1 MKLRN
6 KMKKNKTKEIKYY
19 EFEGRKYFF
28 SDKNLAK
35 NNDGHSIIFND
46 GEQTRKIS
54 LLYASTDY
62 FAFSNIIEKLG
73 VSSEELKQEFPKAR
87 RALFLYEI
95 KDMNNDNESE
105 NMENNNE
112 VS

>member
-1 MKLRN
+1 
-6 KMKKNKTKEIKYY
+6 MKKNKTKEIKYY

-28 SDKNLAK
+28 SDKNLVK
-35 NNDGHSIIFND
+35 NSEDLSILFND
-46 GEQTRKIS
+46 GEQKRKIS

-62 FAFSNIIEKLG
+62 FECSNLLEKFG

-95 KDMNNDNESE
+95 EVMNNDNESE

>member
-1 MKLRN
+1 
-6 KMKKNKTKEIKYY
+6 MKKNKTKEIKYY
-19 EFEGRKYFF
+19 EFEGKKYFF
-28 SDKNLAK
+28 SDKNLVK
-35 NNDGHSIIFND
+35 NNEDLSILLND
-46 GEQTRKIS
+46 GEQKRKIS

-62 FAFSNIIEKLG
+62 FECSNLLEKFG
-73 VSSEELKQEFPKAR
+73 VSSAELEQEFPKAR

-95 KDMNNDNESE
+95 EAMNNESE

>member
-1 MKLRN
+1 
-6 KMKKNKTKEIKYY
+6 MKKNKTKEIKYY
-19 EFEGRKYFF
+19 EFDGRKYFF
-28 SDKNLAK
+28 SDKNLVR
-35 NNDGHSIIFND
+35 NNEDHTILFND
-46 GEQTRKIS
+46 GEQTKRIS

-62 FAFSNIIEKLG
+62 FECSNLLEKFG
-73 VSSEELKQEFPKAR
+73 VSSAELEQEFPKAR

-95 KDMNNDNESE
+95 EAINNDNESE

>member
-1 MKLRN
+1 
-6 KMKKNKTKEIKYY
+6 MKKDKTKEIKYY

-28 SDKNLAK
+28 SDKNLVK
-35 NNDGHSIIFND
+35 NNEDLSILLND
-46 GEQTRKIS
+46 GEQKRKIS

-62 FAFSNIIEKLG
+62 FECSNLLEKFG
-73 VSSEELKQEFPKAR
+73 VSSEELEQEFPKAR
-87 RALFLYEI
+87 RALFLYGIEE
-95 KDMNNDNESE
+95 MNNESE

>member
-1 MKLRN
+1 
-6 KMKKNKTKEIKYY
+6 MKKNKTKEIKYY
-19 EFEGRKYFF
+19 EFEGKKYFF
-28 SDKNLAK
+28 SDKNLVK
-35 NNDGHSIIFND
+35 NNEDFSILFND

-54 LLYASTDY
+54 LLYASTDH
-62 FAFSNIIEKLG
+62 FASSNIIEKLG
-73 VSSEELKQEFPKAR
+73 VSSAELEQEFPKAR

-95 KDMNNDNESE
+95 EDINNESE

>member
-1 MKLRN
+1 
-6 KMKKNKTKEIKYY
+6 MKKNKTKEIKYY
-19 EFEGRKYFF
+19 EFEGYKYFF
-28 SDKNLAK
+28 SDKNLVK
-35 NNDGHSIIFND
+35 NNENFSILFND

-62 FAFSNIIEKLG
+62 FAYSNIIEKLG
-73 VSSEELKQEFPKAR
+73 VSSEELEQEFPKAR

-95 KDMNNDNESE
+95 EDMNDDNE

-112 VS
+112 VF

>member
-1 MKLRN
+1 
-6 KMKKNKTKEIKYY
+6 MKKDKTKEIKYY

-28 SDKNLAK
+28 SDKNLVK
-35 NNDGHSIIFND
+35 NNEDHSILFND

-62 FAFSNIIEKLG
+62 FACSSLLEKFG
-73 VSSEELKQEFPKAR
+73 VSSAELEQEFPKAR
-87 RALFLYEI
+87 RALFLYGIEDI
-95 KDMNNDNESE
+95 NKESEGE

>member
-1 MKLRN
+1 
-6 KMKKNKTKEIKYY
+6 MKKNKTKEIKYY
-19 EFEGRKYFF
+19 DFEGRKYFF
-28 SDKNLAK
+28 SDKNLVK
-35 NNDGHSIIFND
+35 NNEDHTILFND

-62 FAFSNIIEKLG
+62 FACSNLLEKFG
-73 VSSEELKQEFPKAR
+73 VSSEELEQEFPKGR

-95 KDMNNDNESE
+95 EAINNDNERE

>member
-1 MKLRN
+1 
-6 KMKKNKTKEIKYY
+6 MKKNKTKEIKYY

-28 SDKNLAK
+28 SDKNLVK
-35 NNDGHSIIFND
+35 NSGCRSILLND

-54 LLYASTDY
+54 ILYASTDY
-62 FAFSNIIEKLG
+62 FMSSNIIERFG
-73 VSSEELKQEFPKAR
+73 VTSEELKQEFPKAR

-95 KDMNNDNESE
+95 EDMNNESE

>member
-1 MKLRN
+1 M
-6 KMKKNKTKEIKYY
+6 
-19 EFEGRKYFF
+19 
-28 SDKNLAK
+28 SSKNLVK
-35 NNDGHSIIFND
+35 NNKDLSILFND

-54 LLYASTDY
+54 LLYASTDF

-73 VSSEELKQEFPKAR
+73 VSSEDLEQEFPKAR

-95 KDMNNDNESE
+95 EDINNDNESE

>member
-1 MKLRN
+1 
-6 KMKKNKTKEIKYY
+6 MKKNKTKEIKYY
-19 EFEGRKYFF
+19 ELDGRKYFF

-35 NNDGHSIIFND
+35 NSEDHSIVFND
-46 GEQTRKIS
+46 GEQTKRIS

-62 FAFSNIIEKLG
+62 FVCSNLLEKLG
-73 VSSEELKQEFPKAR
+73 VTSEELEQEFPKAR

-95 KDMNNDNESE
+95 EAINNDNESE
-105 NMENNNE
+105 NMEKNNE

>member
-1 MKLRN
+1 
-6 KMKKNKTKEIKYY
+6 MKKNKTKEIKYY
-19 EFEGRKYFF
+19 EFEGYKYFF
-28 SDKNLAK
+28 SDKNLVK
-35 NNDGHSIIFND
+35 NNEEHFILVND
-46 GEQTRKIS
+46 GEQTKRIS

-62 FAFSNIIEKLG
+62 FSFSNIIEKLG

-95 KDMNNDNESE
+95 EVMNNDNESE

>member
-1 MKLRN
+1 
-6 KMKKNKTKEIKYY
+6 MKKKETKEIKYY
-19 EFEGRKYFF
+19 EIEGRKYFF
-28 SDKNLAK
+28 SDKNLVK
-35 NNDGHSIIFND
+35 NNEEHFILVND
-46 GEQTRKIS
+46 GEQTKRIS

-62 FAFSNIIEKLG
+62 FECSNFLEKFG
-73 VSSEELKQEFPKAR
+73 ITSEELEQEFPKGR

-95 KDMNNDNESE
+95 EAMNNDNE

>member
-1 MKLRN
+1 
-6 KMKKNKTKEIKYY
+6 MKKNKTKEIKYY
-19 EFEGRKYFF
+19 EFEGKKYFF
-28 SDKNLAK
+28 SDKNLVK
-35 NNDGHSIIFND
+35 NNEDHTILFND
-46 GEQTRKIS
+46 GEQTKKIN

-62 FAFSNIIEKLG
+62 FGYSNLLERFG
-73 VSSEELKQEFPKAR
+73 VTSEELEQEFPKAR

-95 KDMNNDNESE
+95 EDINNKIE

>member
-1 MKLRN
+1 
-6 KMKKNKTKEIKYY
+6 MKKNKTKEIKYY
-19 EFEGRKYFF
+19 EFEGKKYFF
-28 SDKNLAK
+28 SDKNLVK
-35 NNDGHSIIFND
+35 NNEDHSILFND

-95 KDMNNDNESE
+95 EDMNNETKLE
-105 NMENNNE
+105 E
-112 VS
+112 

>member
-1 MKLRN
+1 
-6 KMKKNKTKEIKYY
+6 MKKNKTKEIKYY
-19 EFEGRKYFF
+19 EFEGKKYFF
-28 SDKNLAK
+28 SDKNLVKK
-35 NNDGHSIIFND
+35 NEDHSILFND

-62 FAFSNIIEKLG
+62 FECSNLLEKFG

-87 RALFLYEI
+87 RALFLYGIEE
-95 KDMNNDNESE
+95 MNNDNESE

>member
-1 MKLRN
+1 
-6 KMKKNKTKEIKYY
+6 MKKNKTKEIKYY

-28 SDKNLAK
+28 SDKNLVR
-35 NNDGHSIIFND
+35 NNEDHSIIFND
-46 GEQTRKIS
+46 GEQKKRIS

-62 FAFSNIIEKLG
+62 FECSNLLEKFG

-95 KDMNNDNESE
+95 EAINNDNESE

>member
-1 MKLRN
+1 
-6 KMKKNKTKEIKYY
+6 MKKNKTKEIKYY
-19 EFEGRKYFF
+19 EFEGKKYFF
-28 SDKNLAK
+28 SDKNLVK
-35 NNDGHSIIFND
+35 NKEDLSILLND

-54 LLYASTDY
+54 LLYASTDF

-73 VSSEELKQEFPKAR
+73 VSSEELEQEFPKAR
-87 RALFLYEI
+87 RALFLYGIE
-95 KDMNNDNESE
+95 DMNNDNE

>member
-1 MKLRN
+1 MT
-6 KMKKNKTKEIKYY
+6 KNKTKEIKYY
-19 EFEGRKYFF
+19 EFEGKKYFF
-28 SDKNLAK
+28 SDKNLVK
-35 NNDGHSIIFND
+35 NNEDLSIIFND

-62 FAFSNIIEKLG
+62 FECSNLLEKLG
-73 VSSEELKQEFPKAR
+73 VTSEELEQEFPKAR

-95 KDMNNDNESE
+95 EDMNNDNE

>member
-1 MKLRN
+1 
-6 KMKKNKTKEIKYY
+6 MKKNKTKEIKYY
-19 EFEGRKYFF
+19 EFEGKKYFF
-28 SDKNLAK
+28 SDKNLVK
-35 NNDGHSIIFND
+35 NSGCRSILLND

-54 LLYASTDY
+54 ILYASTDF
-62 FAFSNIIEKLG
+62 FASSNIIERFG
-73 VSSEELKQEFPKAR
+73 VTSEELEQEFPKAR

-95 KDMNNDNESE
+95 EAINNDNESE

>member
-1 MKLRN
+1 
-6 KMKKNKTKEIKYY
+6 MKKNKTKEIKYY

-35 NNDGHSIIFND
+35 NNDGHSILFND
-46 GEQTRKIS
+46 GEQTKKIS
-54 LLYASTDY
+54 LLYVSTDFFGY
-62 FAFSNIIEKLG
+62 SNLLEKFG
-73 VSSEELKQEFPKAR
+73 VSSAELEQEFPKAR

-95 KDMNNDNESE
+95 EDMNNESE

-112 VS
+112 VF

>member
-1 MKLRN
+1 
-6 KMKKNKTKEIKYY
+6 MKKNKTKEIKYY
-19 EFEGRKYFF
+19 EFEGKKYFF
-28 SDKNLAK
+28 SDKNLVK
-35 NNDGHSIIFND
+35 NNEDHSILFND

-54 LLYASTDY
+54 LLYASTDF
-62 FAFSNIIEKLG
+62 FACSSLLEKFG
-73 VSSEELKQEFPKAR
+73 VSYAELEQEFPKAR

-95 KDMNNDNESE
+95 EDMNNESE

>member
-1 MKLRN
+1 
-6 KMKKNKTKEIKYY
+6 MKKNKTKEIKYY
-19 EFEGRKYFF
+19 EFEGYKYFF
-28 SDKNLAK
+28 SDKNLVK
-35 NNDGHSIIFND
+35 NNEDHSILFND

-54 LLYASTDY
+54 LLYVSTDY
-62 FAFSNIIEKLG
+62 FMCSNIIEKFG
-73 VSSEELKQEFPKAR
+73 ASSEELEQEFPKAR

-95 KDMNNDNESE
+95 E